1 MILYGKMSRVSKYD
15 LRLHLFSKALASPNQ
30 SDESNT
36 PITFSSK
43 RSQQ

>member
-1 MILYGKMSRVSKYD
+1 MTRVSKHD

-30 SDESNT
+30 YDDSNT
-36 PITFSSK
+36 SITFSSK